1 MDSGKKR
8 RSGRPHERLISESQ
22 AFVIKLAAGVVVFRP
37 KGSEASWVPEGWA
50 CACTHGT
57 ERDIHAYEV
66 SMLCASRRMRDREIT
81 LGRVHHRVTCH
92 RVGLDGTCRLRNMLH
107 EAMHMTIGP
116 NSPSTRVRTPPGT
129 SQRCGSGA
137 RAGVFV
143 CPAAVPCL
151 LR

>member
-1 MDSGKKR
+1 M
-8 RSGRPHERLISESQ
+8 
-22 AFVIKLAAGVVVFRP
+22 IKLAAGVVVFRP

-129 SQRCGSGA
+129 SAVGRA
-137 RAGVFV
+137 RARASSSVK
-143 CPAAVPCL
+143 L
-151 LR
+151 